1 MAEID
6 YDLSGLTA
14 IVARGGS
21 LPPIHT
27 GAYLVNDE
35 MIDVLRNR
43 PIGQHASTT
52 AAIIA
57 LDMAKRLH
65 IPAYIYDGNTADEME
80 PVSRISG
87 CPLVPR
93 LSMGHILNTKAVG
106 RMYAQRLG
114 RKYEELNL
122 IMVHLGGG
130 ISIGLHKRGLLPTS

>member
-1 MAEID
+1 M
-6 YDLSGLTA
+6 
-14 IVARGGS
+14 ARGGS

-27 GAYLVNDE
+27 GAYVVNDE

-93 LSMGHILNTKAVG
+93 LTM
-106 RMYAQRLG
+106 
-114 RKYEELNL
+114 
-122 IMVHLGGG
+122 G
-130 ISIGLHKRGLLPTS
+130 ISSTPRRWAACTHSGWAGSMRN

>member
-27 GAYLVNDE
+27 GAYVVNDE

-65 IPAYIYDGNTADEME
+65 IPAYI
-80 PVSRISG
+80 
-87 CPLVPR
+87 
-93 LSMGHILNTKAVG
+93 
-106 RMYAQRLG
+106 
-114 RKYEELNL
+114 
-122 IMVHLGGG
+122 
-130 ISIGLHKRGLLPTS
+130 